1 MTPERWAVRTR
12 TVVTGIG
19 AATLAVIV
27 AATAGLAASSR
38 RPAEPA
44 PAVAHAGEAP
54 LTPVV
59 VELFTSQGCSSCPP
73 ADAVLRSLERNQPVA
88 GALIVPLS
96 EHVDYWNRLGWRD
109 PFSSPRFSA
118 RQRTYA
124 DALDIPSLFTPM
136 LVVDGR
142 FVEIGSEAGDVRRAI
157 VEAAAAPK
165 TRVAVQVAG
174 AAASRVI
181 EVTATVGPSATPRGA
196 GETGVWLAIT
206 ETGLTTDVMGGEN
219 LFRRLRHT
227 GVVRHIERLET
238 GTIPHAGDAA
248 WRLGR
253 RLRLEPDWQR
263 SNLRAVVFL
272 QDSGTSAILG
282 AATTPVDFLPAT
294 GRRRSRSRPSAA
306 AASSTP

>member
-1 MTPERWAVRTR
+1 MASRLAPHLNRTR
-12 TVVTGIG
+12 AVVAGFG
-19 AATLAVIV
+19 AAALAMAVTAVIATSSGQAAETV
-27 AATAGLAASSR
+27 PAATRG
-38 RPAEPA
+38 
-44 PAVAHAGEAP
+44 GEAP

-73 ADAVLRSLERNQPVA
+73 ADAVLRSLERNQPVE

-142 FVEIGSEAGDVRRAI
+142 FVAIGSEAGDVRRAI
-157 VEAAAAPK
+157 VEAAVAPK
-165 TRVAVQVAG
+165 TRLAVQVAG

-181 EVTATVGPSATPRGA
+181 EVTATVGPSGTPRGA

-227 GVVRHIERLET
+227 GVVRHIERLEI

-253 RLRLEPDWQR
+253 RLRLEPDWKR
-263 SNLRAVVFL
+263 SNLRVVVFL
-272 QDSGTSAILG
+272 QDSSTSAILG
-282 AATTPVDFLPAT
+282 AATVPV
-294 GRRRSRSRPSAA
+294 G
-306 AASSTP
+306 